1 MEVVLSSRHNRIRFV
16 PQLALR
22 ISDGQHI
29 VVCCSRP
36 SLRTI
41 NVNELDAIEAQSIRL
56 HHLNIPMES
65 DDQQAVHL
73 PMLVAT
79 VPGIV
84 RALNS
89 FAIVEIIP
97 KLTKKQKM
105 KRKRFSNLDLM
116 SSWKKIWRQI
126 LLQAYSNGLKG

>member
-1 MEVVLSSRHNRIRFV
+1 MEVVLNSRHNRIRFV
-16 PQLALR
+16 LQLALR
-22 ISDGQHI
+22 IFDGQHI

-56 HHLNIPMES
+56 HHLNSPMES

-79 VPGIV
+79 VPDIV
-84 RALNS
+84 RALNW
-89 FAIVEIIP
+89 FAIVETIP
-97 KLTKKQKM
+97 KLKKK
-105 KRKRFSNLDLM
+105 KNEA
-116 SSWKKIWRQI
+116 KKI
-126 LLQAYSNGLKG
+126 

>member
-1 MEVVLSSRHNRIRFV
+1 MEVVLNSRHNRIRFV
-16 PQLALR
+16 PQRASR

-56 HHLNIPMES
+56 HRLSIPMGS
-65 DDQQAVHL
+65 DGQQVDHL

-84 RALNS
+84 RALNW
-89 FAIVEIIP
+89 FAIVGIIP
-97 KLTKKQKM
+97 KLAKKK
-105 KRKRFSNLDLM
+105 NEA
-116 SSWKKIWRQI
+116 KKI
-126 LLQAYSNGLKG
+126 

>member
-1 MEVVLSSRHNRIRFV
+1 MEAVLNSRHNRIRFV

-36 SLRTI
+36 SPRTI

-65 DDQQAVHL
+65 DVQQADHL
-73 PMLVAT
+73 PVLVVT
-79 VPGIV
+79 VPGTV
-84 RALNS
+84 RALNL
-89 FAIVEIIP
+89 FATVEIIP
-97 KLTKKQKM
+97 ELSKKK
-105 KRKRFSNLDLM
+105 KWSEKDLV
-116 SSWKKIWRQI
+116 I
-126 LLQAYSNGLKG
+126 